1 MVNSLYLD
9 VTRSEE
15 DAQRLREQTQLLT
28 SIYDTVPCG
37 IIRFVRD
44 IEGGYRLVSI
54 NRAVLN
60 LMGYK
65 DMEEGLND
73 WHDGVL
79 GAVLEED
86 RLILQEAYR
95 KLREIG
101 DRQDQEYRVRWKD
114 GSIHWLEGTSMVVG
128 VTPQGEDIYSARLW
142 ISPSARFFRNSWSG
156 SRRCTGF
163 PWRSVQPSCL
173 STGWT
178 RMYLSAMSQRQ
189 DRVCY
194 VTN

>member
-1 MVNSLYLD
+1 
-9 VTRSEE
+9 
-15 DAQRLREQTQLLT
+15 
-28 SIYDTVPCG
+28 
-37 IIRFVRD
+37 
-44 IEGGYRLVSI
+44 
-54 NRAVLN
+54 
-60 LMGYK
+60 MGYK

-128 VTPQGEDIYSARLW
+128 VTPQGEDILQRTAVDV
-142 ISPSARFFRNSWSG
+142 
-156 SRRCTGF
+156 T
-163 PWRSVQPSCL
+163 
-173 STGWT
+173 
-178 RMYLSAMSQRQ
+178 QRQ
-189 DRVCY
+189 DSSGTAGAGAGDVPGFHGGQFSRHV
-194 VTN
+194 